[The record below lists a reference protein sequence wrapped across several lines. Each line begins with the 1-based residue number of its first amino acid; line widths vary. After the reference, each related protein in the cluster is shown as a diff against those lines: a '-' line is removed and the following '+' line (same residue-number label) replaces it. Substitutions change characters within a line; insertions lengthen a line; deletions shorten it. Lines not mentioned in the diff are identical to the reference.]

1 MLPIWWLLPL
11 WSPSPPLH
19 PFNAAR
25 PHPSSPRSNPL
36 PSFAH
41 LRGGSAALSHLQ
53 ASGPIALWFRT
64 PPGFRAIGPMPT
76 TGLHA
81 AGPVPCR
88 VRCAIEDVIRQVPVP
103 GDKDATHPV
112 DSQMRRPVTAVD
124 DDYAPPFGM
133 VRRGIGV
140 TLAVARIWGSNSS
153 PTGSDP
159 LLPLLQ

>member
-1 MLPIWWLLPL
+1 
-11 WSPSPPLH
+11 
-19 PFNAAR
+19 
-25 PHPSSPRSNPL
+25 
-36 PSFAH
+36 
-41 LRGGSAALSHLQ
+41 
-53 ASGPIALWFRT
+53 
-64 PPGFRAIGPMPT
+64 MPT

-88 VRCAIEDVIRQVPVP
+88 VRCTIEDVIRQVPVP